1 MPWQRVTRLDWEAYQ
16 RLAEY
21 GAPSKIEADLA
32 ELDEVRQRLAA
43 IGRPRPYVSAQ
54 TDWEST
60 PATGLHPQTVSEALQ
75 LYDRGLLD
83 DAELE
88 ALLGRGPRQRRARAS
103 AGSDG
108 ARWWERRTHSQPS
121 YLVHRL
127 GWGAVWRFSA
137 LAGLQL
143 LNLPPAWLI
152 GFVAALVVLLAAGI
166 PLRFWKRRSLMGTV
180 WRLALAEGLGLAT
193 IRLPPFFYFAGLGLG
208 AAVLMADLI
217 WTVLWPWMS
226 EPEPEERPAFS

>member
-1 MPWQRVTRLDWEAYQ
+1 MPWQRVTRTDWDAYQ
-16 RLAEY
+16 RLAEH
-21 GAPSKIEADLA
+21 GAPSRIEADLA

-43 IGRPRPYVSAQ
+43 IGRPRPYPSPPP
-54 TDWEST
+54 DWEAT
-60 PATGLHPQTVSEALQ
+60 PVTGLHPQNVSEALQ

-88 ALLGRGPRQRRARAS
+88 ALLGRGPGPRGTRTRAGARA
-103 AGSDG
+103 G
-108 ARWWERRTHSQPS
+108 AAEPRWWERRPHSQPS
-121 YLVHRL
+121 YIVHRL
-127 GWGAVWRFSA
+127 GWGAVWRFAA

-208 AAVLMADLI
+208 AAILMADLI

-226 EPEPEERPAFS
+226 EPDPDPV

>member
-1 MPWQRVTRLDWEAYQ
+1 MPWHQSSRAERAYQ

-21 GAPSKIEADLA
+21 GTPRQIEADLA
-32 ELDEVRQRLAA
+32 ELDEVRERLAA
-43 IGRPRPYVSAQ
+43 IGRPRPYQ
-54 TDWEST
+54 GQEPEWEPT
-60 PATGLHPQTVSEALQ
+60 PVTGIHPQNVSEALA

-88 ALLGRGPRQRRARAS
+88 TLLGRGS
-103 AGSDG
+103 G
-108 ARWWERRTHSQPS
+108 ARSGPASDRRWWQLRGHAQPA

-137 LAGLQL
+137 LAALQL
-143 LNLPPAWLI
+143 LNLPPRLLI
-152 GFVAALVVLLAAGI
+152 PFVGALVVLLGAGV
-166 PLRFWKRRSLMGTV
+166 PLKLWRRRSHMGTV

-193 IRLPPFFYFAGLGLG
+193 VRLPPIFYFSGLALG

-217 WTVLWPWMS
+217 WTVLWPWMYES
-226 EPEPEERPAFS
+226 ARDGGEKWSR